1 MIWGISVCL
10 VCLVFGIICG
20 FLSSNL
26 QYKKGYE
33 GGFLIGF
40 LLGVIGLIYSAGL
53 PDINK
58 KKIKKQPNNEIV
70 LENEI
75 DEDGDEDSDDF
86 SICKNC
92 GMQIFADEKICSKC
106 GQPKK

>member
-1 MIWGISVCL
+1 MIWWVLFCL
-10 VCLVFGIICG
+10 VLWIICG
-20 FLSSNL
+20 FLSFDL

-58 KKIKKQPNNEIV
+58 KKIKKQPNKEKSCVLNELDCI
-70 LENEI
+70 
-75 DEDGDEDSDDF
+75 
-86 SICKNC
+86 
-92 GMQIFADEKICSKC
+92 
-106 GQPKK
+106 